1 MSPTET
7 TLILSIMQ
15 SATEFLPVSSSGHLI
30 LLESFGITNQDLLM
44 DISLHLGTLFAVC
57 AFFYKDILKMLTGFW
72 HKGTEQKIAFS
83 LIVATIPAAIAGYF
97 LNDIIET
104 TLRSPLIIASTS
116 IFYGVLLWIVDKYA
130 PKTKT
135 VEQITYKHAFFIGL
149 AQALALVPGTSRSG
163 ITMTC
168 ARFLG
173 FTRVESARYSMLM
186 SIPVIA
192 LGGIY
197 MLYKGMKEGTLSPE
211 MMNQIGIGIGA
222 SAVFGLL
229 AVWFLMKWLKKASFG
244 IFAIYRVA
252 LGLFLFAWIWVSKN
266 PELIRMF

>member
-7 TLILSIMQ
+7 TLILSVMQ

-44 DISLHLGTLFAVC
+44 DICLHLGTLFAVC
-57 AFFYKDILKMLTGFW
+57 AFFHKDIFRMVTGFW
-72 HKGTEQKIAFS
+72 HKGIQQKIAFS
-83 LIVATIPAAIAGYF
+83 LIIATIPAGLTGFF

-104 TLRSPLIIASTS
+104 VFRSPLIIAYTS
-116 IFYGVLLWIVDKYA
+116 IFYGILLWVADTFS
-130 PKTKT
+130 PKSKT
-135 VEQITYKHAFFIGL
+135 VEQITYRHALCIGL

-173 FTRVESARYSMLM
+173 YNRVESAKYSMLM

-197 MLYKGMKEGTLSPE
+197 MLWKGADEGALSTE
-211 MMNQIGIGIGA
+211 MINQILIGIGA
-222 SAVFGLL
+222 SALFGLL
-229 AVWFLMKWLKKASFG
+229 AVWFLMRWLKIASFG
-244 IFAIYRVA
+244 IFAAYRVL
-252 LGLFLFAWIWVSKN
+252 LGIFLLFWFW
-266 PELIRMF
+266 

>member
-57 AFFYKDILKMLTGFW
+57 AFFFKDILKMMTGFW
-72 HKGTEQKIAFS
+72 HKGTQQKIVFS
-83 LIVATIPAAIAGYF
+83 LIIATIPAGLIGFF

-104 TLRSPLIIASTS
+104 VLRSPKIIAFTS
-116 IFYGVLLWIVDKYA
+116 IFYGILLWIADTYS

-135 VEQITYKHAFFIGL
+135 IEQITYRHAFCIGL

-173 FTRVESARYSMLM
+173 YTRVESAKYSMLM

-197 MLYKGMKEGTLSPE
+197 MLWKGAQEGILSTE
-211 MMNQIGIGIGA
+211 MINQIAIGIGA
-222 SAVFGLL
+222 SAFFGLL
-229 AVWFLMKWLKKASFG
+229 AVWFLMLWLKKASFG

-252 LGLFLFAWIWVSKN
+252 LGLFLLFWFW
-266 PELIRMF
+266 